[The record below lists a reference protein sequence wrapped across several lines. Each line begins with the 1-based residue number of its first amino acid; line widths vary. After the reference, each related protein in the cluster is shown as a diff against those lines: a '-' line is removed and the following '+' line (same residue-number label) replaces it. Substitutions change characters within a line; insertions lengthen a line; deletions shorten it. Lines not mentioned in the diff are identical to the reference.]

1 MAFGAANTGIPAGMG
16 RGDRPVRAA
25 GATPH
30 AGYVCHRCN
39 QPGHFIQ
46 DCTTDADAQAEALA
60 AQKWQTPGIPMNYL
74 EVSSGGRLV
83 LPTGESATLR
93 PNRYDLTPV
102 SVE

>member
-1 MAFGAANTGIPAGMG
+1 VSNTGIPAGMG
-16 RGDRPVRAA
+16 RSERPMRAP
-25 GATPH
+25 GAVPH

-39 QPGHFIQ
+39 KPGHYIQ

-74 EVSSGGRLV
+74 ELSSGGRLV

-93 PNRYDLTPV
+93 PNRCVPKACCP
-102 SVE
+102 SA